1 MLSGQIFCII
11 MMCSNIN
18 FSNVLQYQTAST
30 SIASWVRTL
39 TAAGQIF
46 CIIMMCSAACFF
58 GLVLGELQEIH
69 AAANT
74 TVSTLPDSVSTLPD
88 IQARRASMGGRKW
101 LKMAKHVKGLRA
113 GAWGTAAV
121 RSCILVESPEPID
134 SVMIRI
140 FHEFRQSRTAPHA
153 KGAVS
158 L

>member
-1 MLSGQIFCII
+1 MIQWGARLSAARLEAQRWEGRGRGGGVLSGQIFCII

-74 TVSTLPDSVSTLPD
+74 TVPAIWVGS
-88 IQARRASMGGRKW
+88 ARHSSWTGQYGG
-101 LKMAKHVKGLRA
+101 A
-113 GAWGTAAV
+113 
-121 RSCILVESPEPID
+121 
-134 SVMIRI
+134 
-140 FHEFRQSRTAPHA
+140 
-153 KGAVS
+153 
-158 L
+158 